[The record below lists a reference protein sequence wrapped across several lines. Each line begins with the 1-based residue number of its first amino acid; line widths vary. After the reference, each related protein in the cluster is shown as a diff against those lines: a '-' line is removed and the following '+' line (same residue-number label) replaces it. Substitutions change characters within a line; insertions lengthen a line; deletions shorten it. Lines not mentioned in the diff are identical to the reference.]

1 MLTKSREKMEELE
14 KNIGE
19 LEQKLQ
25 AALTEKEELLTKLN
39 TQKQQS
45 EQRVRSLELR
55 VDSLEKRLD
64 GYENVIVNL
73 QNNNVLLETL
83 GQTAERLL
91 ARQSKLD
98 RLVKAR
104 PENTAR
110 TEGEDP
116 SKDPIMTIQS
126 RETADSY
133 NVIDYFDFEN
143 HFRGSRQSI
152 KERQKQYLDYF
163 KGCTRVVDIGCG
175 RGEFLELMKE
185 NHIPAVGVDTYE
197 EFVDYCT
204 EKGFQAV
211 RDDGIHYLKTVENAD
226 GIFVGQVVEHLKTE
240 QIVDLCHTAYEKL
253 KKGGRVIMETPNPTS
268 LAIYTHAFYMD
279 PSHVKPV
286 HPLTLEY
293 FLQKA
298 GFHDIKILYTES
310 SRINMEIP
318 ELQTGSSENTEAFN
332 KAMRVVSDTLF
343 GSQDYAI
350 IGTK

>member
-1 MLTKSREKMEELE
+1 MLTKSREKIEELE
-14 KNIGE
+14 KNIGD

-25 AALTEKEELLTKLN
+25 AVIAEKEQDEN
-39 TQKQQS
+39 
-45 EQRVRSLELR
+45 RIRSLELR

-98 RLVKAR
+98 RLVKTR
-104 PENTAR
+104 PEGTAR
-110 TEGEDP
+110 TEDEAP
-116 SKDPIMTIQS
+116 SKDPVMTIQS
-126 RETADSY
+126 REAADSY

-163 KGCTRVVDIGCG
+163 KDCKQVVDIGCG

-211 RDDGIHYLKTVENAD
+211 RDDGIHYLKTIESVD
-226 GIFVGQVVEHLKTE
+226 GIFVGQVVEHLKVE
-240 QIVDLCHTAYEKL
+240 QIMDLCCTAYEKL
-253 KKGGRVIMETPNPTS
+253 EKGGRVVMETPNPTS
-268 LAIYTHAFYMD
+268 LAIYTHAFYVD

>member
-1 MLTKSREKMEELE
+1 MLTKSREKIEELE
-14 KNIGE
+14 KNIGD

-25 AALTEKEELLTKLN
+25 KALMEKEELFTKLN
-39 TQKQQS
+39 IQKQES
-45 EQRVRSLELR
+45 EQRTRSLELR
-55 VDSLEKRLD
+55 VDSLERRLD

-73 QNNNVLLETL
+73 QNNNVLLETM
-83 GQTAERLL
+83 GQTMERLL
-91 ARQSKLD
+91 ARQSKLE
-98 RLVKAR
+98 RLAK
-104 PENTAR
+104 TQ
-110 TEGEDP
+110 
-116 SKDPIMTIQS
+116 PIATIQAAKEAYKDS
-126 RETADSY
+126 VMTAQSTRAADSY

-163 KGCTRVVDIGCG
+163 KDCKQVVDIGCG

-211 RDDGIHYLKTVENAD
+211 RDDGIHYLKTIESVD
-226 GIFVGQVVEHLKTE
+226 GIFVGQVVEHLKVE
-240 QIVDLCHTAYEKL
+240 QIMDLCCTAYEKL
-253 KKGGRVIMETPNPTS
+253 EKGGRVVMETPNPTS
-268 LAIYTHAFYMD
+268 LAIYTHAFYVD

-310 SRINMEIP
+310 SKINMEIP
-318 ELQTGSSENTEAFN
+318 ELHMEASENMEAFN
-332 KAMRVVSDTLF
+332 KAMRVVSETLF